1 MRRPGSPANPAFFA
15 LVALLLSSAAC
26 SRQPLSTPSDAEAIA
41 PGPLAVRVPAALM
54 ISRALDALSVSVDPA
69 SLALTHVT
77 TDAGMVVGVE
87 REVFVF
93 ARGLA
98 RPATGRRSV
107 VPSADFTVGTDTW
120 TTKADGIPVP
130 GTEYVVEVSFVLF
143 EADTPPAHGWDPHAG
158 NYKALWSR
166 TLRQAE
172 E

>member
-1 MRRPGSPANPAFFA
+1 MKPVGSRGNALFFG
-15 LVALLLSSAAC
+15 LVAMLLSSVAC
-26 SRQPLSTPSDAEAIA
+26 SRQSLSTSPDAEAAA

-54 ISRALDALSVSVDPA
+54 ISRAIDALSVSVDPA

-77 TDAGMVVGVE
+77 TDVGMVVGVE

-93 ARGLA
+93 PEGVA
-98 RPATGRRSV
+98 RPAVGRRSV
-107 VPSADFTVGTDTW
+107 VPAADFAASTDTW
-120 TTKADGIPVP
+120 TTKEDGIPAP
-130 GTEYVVEVSFVLF
+130 GTRYVVEVRFVLF
-143 EADTPPAHGWDPHAG
+143 EADVAPVNGWDPHVG